1 MQLIHY
7 IDPHNYGDKE
17 YLQNMVAMFSS
28 PFSQSY
34 STDID
39 IYHTVTVVFG
49 VQSIGIVW
57 LGFSITII
65 SFCIPTT

>member
-39 IYHTVTVVFG
+39 IYII
-49 VQSIGIVW
+49 QW
-57 LGFSITII
+57 LLCLVCS
-65 SFCIPTT
+65 P